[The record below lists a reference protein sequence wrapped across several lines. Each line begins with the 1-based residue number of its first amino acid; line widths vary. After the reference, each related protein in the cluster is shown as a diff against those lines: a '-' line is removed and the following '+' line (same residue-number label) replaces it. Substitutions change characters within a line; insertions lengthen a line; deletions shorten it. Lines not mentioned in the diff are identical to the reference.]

1 MRCGIHHTS
10 SPKSSYSVFLFLSV
24 FTFDSFEYVFYYPK
38 SKCMTYMSFH
48 KVSRVPCR
56 PAFPGGYL
64 SLKMCERNEGNKW
77 WSRLHRS
84 KGHFHRKYRTVWS
97 HVIYLS
103 VTDPAESIS
112 SLGSQRKR
120 YWISFI
126 IFHWVFLLSCV
137 LHIKVE
143 NWGWQVLHLCCN
155 FERLLLKI
163 IAVSR
168 RSKRFTLFH
177 ASLITCALR
186 ILFLSMVITFFIYLC
201 LH

>member
-1 MRCGIHHTS
+1 
-10 SPKSSYSVFLFLSV
+10 
-24 FTFDSFEYVFYYPK
+24 
-38 SKCMTYMSFH
+38 MTYMSFH

-84 KGHFHRKYRTVWS
+84 KGHFHREYRTVWS

-120 YWISFI
+120 HWISFI

-143 NWGWQVLHLCCN
+143 TGGGRFYIFAATLNASYLK
-155 FERLLLKI
+155 LLLYREE
-163 IAVSR
+163 VND
-168 RSKRFTLFH
+168 LH
-177 ASLITCALR
+177 
-186 ILFLSMVITFFIYLC
+186 FFMPVWLPVPSVFC
-201 LH
+201 FCQW